1 MYAAKSY
8 FGEKQTWNFAEIT
21 FLYLVYR
28 MRQANH
34 DWLEKTQLTTGDV
47 ILNLNKISWK
57 I

>member
-1 MYAAKSY
+1 MDAAKSY